1 MRGTKLIVNFIL
13 LFSIPTSILI
23 LFFNPLI
30 DTKINEKNYS
40 VNFMNLSN
48 KFDYRHWYIL
58 YQNSN
63 DIYKKKIYIENIIS
77 LLKFNSPIRSKFILE
92 KTKEKLF

>member
-1 MRGTKLIVNFIL
+1 
-13 LFSIPTSILI
+13 
-23 LFFNPLI
+23 
-30 DTKINEKNYS
+30 
-40 VNFMNLSN
+40 MNLSN